1 MGILYIC
8 LHIQAAYRNEP
19 INRAYAAQHPLH
31 TSTIVVARIDTIAW
45 IISLIAVSV
54 AVSKENIATLY
65 VNLVSCSVA
74 M

>member
-1 MGILYIC
+1 MGLLYLC

-31 TSTIVVARIDTIAW
+31 TSTIVVARIDAIAW
-45 IISLIAVSV
+45 LISLISV
-54 AVSKENIATLY
+54 AVALSKEKIPTLY
-65 VNLVSCSVA
+65 VNLVACSMV